1 MPKQDE
7 INFYLETIK
16 NLQSELIRCETMAE
30 RKIVRDDINKYKHK
44 VNELVKQLD
53 EDNMFTD
60 FSN

>member
-1 MPKQDE
+1 
-7 INFYLETIK
+7 
-16 NLQSELIRCETMAE
+16 MAD

>member
-7 INFYLETIK
+7 IKFYLETIK
-16 NLQSELIRCETMAE
+16 NLQSELIRCETMAD

-53 EDNMFTD
+53 EDNMLTD

>member
-7 INFYLETIK
+7 INFYLEAIK
-16 NLQSELIRCETMAE
+16 NLQSELIRCETMAD
-30 RKIVRDDINKYKHK
+30 RKIVREDINKYKHK

>member
-7 INFYLETIK
+7 IKFYLETIK
-16 NLQSELIRCETMAE
+16 NLQSELIRCETMAD

-53 EDNMFTD
+53 EYNMFTD

>member
-16 NLQSELIRCETMAE
+16 NLQSELIRCETMAD

>member
-7 INFYLETIK
+7 IKFYLETIK
-16 NLQSELIRCETMAE
+16 NLQSELIRCETMAD

>member
-1 MPKQDE
+1 MTD
-7 INFYLETIK
+7 
-16 NLQSELIRCETMAE
+16 

>member
-7 INFYLETIK
+7 IKFYLETIK
-16 NLQSELIRCETMAE
+16 NLQSELIRCETMTD